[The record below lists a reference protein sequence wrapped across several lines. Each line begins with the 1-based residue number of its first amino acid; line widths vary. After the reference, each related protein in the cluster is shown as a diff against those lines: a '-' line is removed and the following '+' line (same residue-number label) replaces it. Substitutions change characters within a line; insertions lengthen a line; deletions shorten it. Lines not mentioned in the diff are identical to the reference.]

1 MSPVPSCIFC
11 AIVAGRAPCEQ
22 LFEDADTLAFMD
34 IHPAND
40 GHCLVI
46 PKAHRPTVFDIVPA
60 EFAAVARTLVR
71 VGGAVRQ
78 ALHPAGLSLVQAN
91 GVVAGQSVMHLHVH
105 VLPRREGDEL
115 SINWSRSNP
124 GDSARIAALAEQF
137 RRHL

>member
-1 MSPVPSCIFC
+1 MSPVPSCTFC
-11 AIVAGRAPCEQ
+11 AIVAGRAPCER
-22 LFEDADTLAFMD
+22 LFEDDDTLVFMD

-46 PKAHRPTVFDIVPA
+46 PKAHRPTVFDIAPG

-71 VGGAVRQ
+71 ISLAVRQ
-78 ALHPAGLSLVQAN
+78 ALRPAGLSLVQAN
-91 GVVAGQSVMHLHVH
+91 GVAAGQSVLHLHVH

-115 SINWSRSNP
+115 PMNWSRSNP
-124 GDSARIAALAEQF
+124 GDSARIAALAEQI